1 MTNGKR
7 TMLYGKGDVFVYRT
21 YVPNIKGLSQIPESS
36 FNERDNT
43 IFGFNCQI
51 ALKGDA
57 FLTSFTEGDNSLVVA
72 TDSMKNFIQYEMA
85 NFQGNTAE
93 SFIKFICNRFLD
105 KYAHVDAVELTAN
118 EMPFEHVLVPTGT
131 GHNKSHLVYKKSR
144 NEYAT
149 TTIEVVRT
157 GTGNK
162 VVKHTSGIRDVHLI
176 KVSGSSFYGFIRDEY
191 TTLPEAFDRPLFIY
205 LDFDWEYEN
214 IEDASGANPEK
225 YVASEQIAD
234 IANTVF
240 HELDNKSIQQL
251 IYKIGLRILDRFPQL
266 KNIQFKTNNRTWETV
281 VEEIPNAKGSVYQ
294 EPRPP
299 YGFQGFEVTQ
309 ADLKAEKEKEAAE
322 AIQ

>member
-1 MTNGKR
+1 MTNEKR

-21 YVPNIKGLSQIPESS
+21 YVPNIKGLRRIPESS
-36 FNERDNT
+36 FTERDNT

-51 ALKGDA
+51 ALKGEA

-93 SFIKFICNRFLD
+93 AFIKFICNRFLD
-105 KYAHVDAVELTAN
+105 RYAHVDAVELTAN
-118 EMPFEHVLVPTGT
+118 EMPFEHILVPSSE
-131 GHNKSHLVYKKSR
+131 GHVNSHLVYKKSR
-144 NEYAT
+144 NEFAT

-157 GTGNK
+157 ENGNK
-162 VVKHTSGIRDVHLI
+162 VVKHSSGIRDVHLI

-191 TTLPEAFDRPLFIY
+191 TTLPEAYDRPLFIY

-214 IEDASGANPEK
+214 IEDATGADPEK
-225 YVASEQIAD
+225 YVAAEQIAD

-281 VEEIPNAKGSVYQ
+281 VEDIPNSKGSVYQ

-309 ADLKAEKEKEAAE
+309 ADLKAEKAKEAAE
-322 AIQ
+322 AVQ